1 MNVVI
6 YIITKKVFM
15 KIKSLFNIL
24 SSYGNWL
31 PQILFFE
38 IYYLLKGYKRNSVKI
53 LNNDRFTDN
62 IPCPY
67 FFLHKLKKFFVNADI
82 KSFVDLGCGDGRS
95 IFFFNKKLKINF
107 YGIEYDSSIY
117 GNCKKL
123 FNKYDNIQ
131 INHGDI
137 MSFKFLEFNN
147 DCFFIGDPLKKKY
160 DFDKLIQKILEKYMK
175 NRKKIYFIVVNV
187 DENKREV
194 FNEYKLI
201 DSFQKNNKGYYIY
214 SNEKI
219 NENSANKKS

>member
-1 MNVVI
+1 M
-6 YIITKKVFM
+6 
-15 KIKSLFNIL
+15 L
-24 SSYGNWL
+24 SAYGKFL

-38 IYYLLKGYKRNSVKI
+38 IYYLLKGYKKSTFKI

-67 FFLHKLKKFFVNADI
+67 FFLHKLKNFFLNADI

-95 IFFFNKKLKINF
+95 IFFFNKQLKINF
-107 YGIEYDSSIY
+107 YGIEYDPSVY
-117 GNCKKL
+117 GNCKKI

-160 DFDKLIQKILEKYMK
+160 DFDKLIQKILEKNMK

-194 FNEYKLI
+194 FNNYKLI
-201 DSFQKNNKGYYIY
+201 DSLRKNNKGYYIY